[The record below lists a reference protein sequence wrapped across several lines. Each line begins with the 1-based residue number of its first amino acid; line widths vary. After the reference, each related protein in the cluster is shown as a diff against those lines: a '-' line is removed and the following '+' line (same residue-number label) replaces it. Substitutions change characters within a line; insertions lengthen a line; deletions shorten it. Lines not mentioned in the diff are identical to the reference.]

1 MFFCEK
7 GPRYRETRSMVRT
20 KSAGKSLH
28 DAIEI
33 SGNEKLRVKLSAS
46 IDLSDAHAIDIKYH
60 RRCWGNNVS
69 TVLRQSQSKTGASSG
84 DNQIAAEIAAKIEF
98 LTATEVALRNGEI
111 LKMSDLQSAYQSI
124 LEQNGVES
132 MTCNRKVLKELI
144 KTETDEVQFHRPE
157 RVNESDRVTIKDTRD
172 VAVQL
177 SEKVEQQRD
186 MREEMKTLYDAAL
199 LRRKCI
205 SKTKQ
210 WVFEGSLETFSK
222 DNFPEELYCFFRWV
236 INGPNATL
244 STEDKYQE
252 VHKRAMS
259 LVQSTM
265 SMCLTERQVGN
276 KKSELLKSAR
286 EMPQQVAVGIAIHQA
301 VRSKQLVNMLH
312 GFGLSVEYNRLLRVE
327 AQIESNVL
335 KRMEESNGLFLPP
348 DIGKGRHVFFA
359 IDNVDFAEDTYDGR
373 NTLHGTVKAI
383 YQKSHVGDEIPQIR

>member
-1 MFFCEK
+1 
-7 GPRYRETRSMVRT
+7 MVRT

-33 SGNEKLRVKLSAS
+33 SGNKKLRVKLSTS

-60 RRCWGNNVS
+60 KRCWGNNVS
-69 TVLRQSQSKTGASSG
+69 TLLRQSQSKTGASSG

-111 LKMSDLQSAYQSI
+111 LKMSDLQSAYQSV
-124 LEQNGVES
+124 LEENGVES

-144 KTETDEVQFHRPE
+144 KTEIDEVQFHRPE

-186 MREEMKTLYDAAL
+186 MREEMKTLYDAVL
-199 LRRKCI
+199 LLRKCI

-222 DNFPEELYCFFRWV
+222 DNFPKELYCFFRSV

-244 STEDKYQE
+244 STQDKCQE
-252 VHKRAMS
+252 VHNRAYEFS
-259 LVQSTM
+259 
-265 SMCLTERQVGN
+265 
-276 KKSELLKSAR
+276 
-286 EMPQQVAVGIAIHQA
+286 P
-301 VRSKQLVNMLH
+301 
-312 GFGLSVEYNRLLRVE
+312 EYN
-327 AQIESNVL
+327 
-335 KRMEESNGLFLPP
+335 
-348 DIGKGRHVFFA
+348 
-359 IDNVDFAEDTYDGR
+359 VDVSDVAPSW
-373 NTLHGTVKAI
+373 
-383 YQKSHVGDEIPQIR
+383 QQQIRTSQKCTRDAATGSR